1 MRFLSI
7 LVFAFMLLSVNSDV
21 FACEHSNDNS
31 EITQVSSS
39 YSFKKD
45 SLHNIQ
51 RISHKVIQ
59 VSYCCTGVGMICCIS
74 VTNTL
79 NLNKPI
85 HQYSEEVI
93 PQSDNYKSYVA
104 YTQQRPPCSTVV

>member
-7 LVFAFMLLSVNSDV
+7 LVLAFMLLSVNSDV

-39 YSFKKD
+39 FPFKKD
-45 SLHNIQ
+45 SLHNTQ

-59 VSYCCTGVGMICCIS
+59 VSCCCTGVGMICCIG

-85 HQYSEEVI
+85 HQYSEEVV

-104 YTQQRPPCSTVV
+104 YTQQRPPCSTFV